1 MRAVVLTGTGG
12 PEVLKVQERPDPL
25 PGPGE
30 VRVAVRAAGINF
42 ADTMARV
49 GLYPDAPKPPC
60 VLGYEIA
67 GEIDAVGEGVVDR
80 KVGERVMGGT
90 RFGGQAELVTVPAG
104 QVLPMPDG
112 LSFERAAAFPVNY
125 GTAFA
130 ALILMGGLRE
140 GDRVLIHAA
149 AGGVGTA
156 ATQVARNAGAE
167 IFGTASPQK
176 HEAIRA
182 QGVHHAIDYRNQDFE
197 AEVMRITG
205 GKGVDLVIDALGP
218 ASFRK
223 DYRLLRAGG
232 RLVMYGLSEASRDGG
247 RSIPAALRSMLSM
260 PWATMPWWKSLALMN
275 ENKGIFGLNMLG
287 WWDREGDLDRVTEPL
302 MADLEARRLEP
313 VVAEGFPF
321 ERAGEAHEFI
331 GQRRNVGKVV
341 LLP

>member
-104 QVLPMPDG
+104 QVLPMPG
-112 LSFERAAAFPVNY
+112 SLSFEQAAAFPVNY
-125 GTAFA
+125 GTAYA

-140 GDRVLIHAA
+140 GNRVLIHAA

-182 QGVHHAIDYRNQDFE
+182 QGVHHPIDYRNQDFE

-223 DYRLLRAGG
+223 DYRLLCAGG
-232 RLVMYGLSEASRDGG
+232 RLVMYGLSEASRDGR
-247 RSIPAALRSMLSM
+247 RSVPAALRSMLAM
-260 PWATMPWWKSLALMN
+260 PLATMPWWKSLALMN

-302 MADLEARRLEP
+302 MADLEAGRLEP